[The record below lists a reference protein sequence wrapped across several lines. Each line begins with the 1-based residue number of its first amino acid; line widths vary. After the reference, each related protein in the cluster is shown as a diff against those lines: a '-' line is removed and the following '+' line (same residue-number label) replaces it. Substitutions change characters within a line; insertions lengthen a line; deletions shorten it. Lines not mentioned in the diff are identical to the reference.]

1 MTHFSLLRGDI
12 VIMRYEMCKWEVM
25 KANKHVVLK
34 SEEDVMKILQLVK
47 RRVVNTSNSYLL
59 HYLRRYWHD
68 YDSAANTKEVPDME

>member
-25 KANKHVVLK
+25 KANTHVVLT
-34 SEEDVMKILQLVK
+34 SEEDVVKLQQLVK
-47 RRVVNTSNSYLL
+47 RRIVNTSNSYLL

-68 YDSAANTKEVPDME
+68 YDSVRNTKEAPDAK